1 MPRSKNIWEM
11 WASQRYNPCMARACS
26 CAPACGNRRRQH
38 LSIGVGLALALGA
51 EVAEW
56 LGVEGALPIGLAGAA
71 ILIAGRGVL
80 GQGLRALVRLRPN
93 IYLLMTLASVGA
105 LVLGKWGEAAVVL
118 TLYALAELLEQ
129 RAAERSERS
138 LRAALEIAPAEATV
152 LSPDGTWHT
161 VPVAQ
166 IHVGQRVRI
175 KPGER
180 VPIDGVVLAGASA
193 VDQSPITGESVPV
206 EKSVGDTVYAGS
218 LNLHGSLEVEART
231 TAEGTLAAHIAHVV
245 SQAQARRAQVERL
258 MDRFAQ
264 VYTPLML
271 VLAAGVALL
280 PPLVLGAAMGEW
292 LYRGLMFLVLG
303 CPCALVISTPVTLL
317 CALTGLARQG
327 VVVKGAVV
335 LEQAARLRAFAFD
348 KTGTLTHAHLRVE
361 TVWKLDGQPLHE
373 HLRIA
378 LSLASHSEHPIAHAI
393 RAYCQQQGV
402 AAVPLEAFEAAP
414 GLGMRGIVAG
424 KTYRMGNHRFVEQHN
439 ACSKSLETL
448 LESLESQGLTPV
460 VLFDH
465 QPRAVFALSDT
476 IRSNAVEAIARLH
489 TLGLHTVL
497 LTGDTQATARA
508 VAQRTGVQEHY
519 AELLPLEKGQVIE
532 ALRQRYGAVGMAGD
546 GINDAPA
553 LALADVS
560 ISFAERGTDLSL
572 ETADIALI
580 QHDLRRIPCVIATA
594 RRAIHIIRQN
604 IVFVLTVRAVFAILA
619 LTGNAT
625 LWAAILADM
634 GSTLLVIA
642 NGWRAGKQKPNHP
655 ALYVGAVG

>member
-1 MPRSKNIWEM
+1 ME
-11 WASQRYNPCMARACS
+11 QARS
-26 CAPACGNRRRQH
+26 CAQACGIVRRQYR
-38 LSIGVGLALALGA
+38 SIGVGLALAFGA

-56 LGVEGALPIGLAGAA
+56 LGAEGLLPILLAGAA
-71 ILIAGRGVL
+71 ILLAGRGVL
-80 GQGLRALVRLRPN
+80 WQGLRALARLRAN

-105 LVLGKWGEAAVVL
+105 LALGKWGEAAVVL
-118 TLYALAELLEQ
+118 TLYALAELLER

-152 LSPDGTWHT
+152 QTPDGAWRT
-161 VPVAQ
+161 VPVEQ
-166 IHVGQRVRI
+166 IRVGQRVRI

-180 VPIDGVVLAGASA
+180 VPIDGVVLTGASA

-206 EKSVGDTVYAGS
+206 EKSVGDMVYAGS
-218 LNLHGSLEVEART
+218 LNLHGSLEVEAHT
-231 TAEGTLAAHIAHVV
+231 TAAGTLTAHIARVV
-245 SQAQARRAQVERL
+245 AQARARRAQVDRL

-271 VLAAGVALL
+271 TLAAGVALL
-280 PPLVLGAAMGEW
+280 PPLMLGAPLSEW

-317 CALTGLARQG
+317 CTLTGLAKQG

-348 KTGTLTHAHLRVE
+348 KTGTLTHGKQRVE
-361 TVWKLDGQPLHE
+361 TVRSLDRQPLHE
-373 HLRIA
+373 HLQAA
-378 LSLASHSEHPIAHAI
+378 LSLASHSEHPLAQAI
-393 RAYCQQQGV
+393 RTYCQQQGV
-402 AAVPLEAFEAAP
+402 SAAPLEAFEAAP
-414 GLGMRGIVAG
+414 GLGMTGVVAG

-476 IRSNAVEAIARLH
+476 VRSDAADAIAQLH

-497 LTGDTQATARA
+497 LTGDTQAIAHA

-519 AELLPLEKGQVIE
+519 AELLPHEKRQVIE
-532 ALRQRYGAVGMAGD
+532 TLCRRYGAVGMAGD
-546 GINDAPA
+546 GVNDAPA
-553 LALADVS
+553 LASADVG
-560 ISFAERGTDLSL
+560 ISFAERGTDLAL

-580 QHDLRRIPCVIATA
+580 QHDLRRIPRVIATA
-594 RRAIHIIRQN
+594 RRALSIIKQN
-604 IVFVLTVRAVFAILA
+604 IAFVLTVRAVFAILA

-625 LWAAILADM
+625 LWAAITADM
-634 GSTLLVIA
+634 GVTLLVIA
-642 NGWRAGKQKPNHP
+642 NSWRAGK
-655 ALYVGAVG
+655 